1 MAPFAREAVDTGA
14 DLIVSDATIPV
25 MDFAD
30 TAAIVQSMDAVVS
43 VDTSI
48 VHLAGALGK
57 PTFMLNP
64 VNQCWR
70 WCRGSEVWYKSVSL
84 YDQDSSDLSW
94 TFAIDKIKT
103 KIAGMV
109 AQKRL

>member
-1 MAPFAREAVDTGA
+1 
-14 DLIVSDATIPV
+14 
-25 MDFAD
+25 
-30 TAAIVQSMDAVVS
+30 
-43 VDTSI
+43 
-48 VHLAGALGK
+48 
-57 PTFMLNP
+57 MLNP

-94 TFAIDKIKT
+94 TFAIDRIKT